1 MPRKNSKNSEA
12 EKPQKKSVAKAY
24 VRGEQIGARRS
35 LLEELF
41 NDLYDDRRNIYLMN
55 FIRGIF
61 FGLGTF
67 LGGTI
72 VVAGV
77 VWALSFF
84 VNIPG
89 IGDAAQKAQD
99 TLQQPTKSE

>member
-1 MPRKNSKNSEA
+1 MTKQA
-12 EKPQKKSVAKAY
+12 KKSPVKKLT
-24 VRGEQIGARRS
+24 RNEQIGARRT

-41 NDLYDDRRNIYLMN
+41 NDFYEDRRSIYIMN

-61 FGLGTF
+61 FGFGSVI
-67 LGGTI
+67 GGTV
-72 VVAGV
+72 VVALV

-89 IGDAAQKAQD
+89 IGDTAEKAQD
-99 TLQQPTKSE
+99 KLQSEQHR